1 MSDFLSLSSESL
13 KIAYELTGDHGEL
26 VETQGGV
33 SRLQCGVDVNHGV
46 FCYVRFYVW
55 LGAPAPSCPIWGLDE
70 AHVAQRLQ
78 RMVSQALGQ
87 GSDSAFLDARLW
99 GPR

>member
-1 MSDFLSLSSESL
+1 MFGL
-13 KIAYELTGDHGEL
+13 G
-26 VETQGGV
+26 
-33 SRLQCGVDVNHGV
+33 RLPRRAP
-46 FCYVRFYVW
+46 F
-55 LGAPAPSCPIWGLDE
+55 GAWRDE